1 MDNAQFY
8 KDKRIQKLL
17 NRRDHRILW
26 LPLYSSDL
34 NPIEKNWTQAKFLCQ
49 GWVENNLPELFHNM
63 SYIDFIKT

>member
-1 MDNAQFY
+1 MDNAQFH

-34 NPIEKNWTQAKFLCQ
+34 NPIEKNWTQAKFLYQ
-49 GWVENNLPELFHNM
+49 GWM
-63 SYIDFIKT
+63 